1 MGGGGQT
8 STNEFKPPSYTQQP
22 WQDYLSSAQ
31 NLASQGLP
39 QYQGQV
45 VAPLTG
51 MTTGGLQQ
59 LSDFAQSG
67 SPERAAGG
75 GALVRA
81 AAGPN
86 ANPYATAGNPYLMQM
101 LDRSNA
107 AIADKYRTG
116 TAAQTDAMHA
126 RSGTFGGSAW
136 ADQQSRNE
144 RDLASALGANTNT
157 LLGNQYNQAAQLQE
171 AGLNRGINAAQV
183 GIGQQGADQSAIQA
197 MIAGGQIPQQ
207 NYQQLLDAGQKYF
220 QQGQQAPFTLSDFI
234 GSALS
239 RASGTGGQQTYTSP
253 GQSPLTG
260 LLGAGALGYG
270 MFGGG

>member
-1 MGGGGQT
+1 MSIGGGST
-8 STNEFKPPSYTQQP
+8 STNEFKPPGYTQQP
-22 WQDYLSSAQ
+22 WKDYLASAQ
-31 NLASQGLP
+31 QLGSTPLA

-51 MTTGGLQQ
+51 MTAGGLQQ

-67 SPERAAGG
+67 SPERSAGG
-75 GALVRA
+75 AALLRG

-101 LDRSNA
+101 IDASNA
-107 AIADKYRTG
+107 KIADRYKSG
-116 TAAQTDAMHA
+116 TAAQNDAMHA

-136 ADQQSRNE
+136 QDQVSRNE
-144 RDLASALGANTNT
+144 QDLAGALGANTNT

-183 GIGQQGADQSAIQA
+183 GIGQQGADLQSILAAVQ
-197 MIAGGQIPQQ
+197 GGQIPQQ

-220 QQGQQAPFTLSDFI
+220 QQGQQNPFTLSDFL

-253 GQSPLTG
+253 GQSPITAG
-260 LLGAGALGYG
+260 LGGLGIGYG
-270 MFGGG
+270 LFG

>member
-31 NLASQGLP
+31 QLASTPLG

-67 SPERAAGG
+67 SPERTAGG
-75 GALVRA
+75 QALVRA

-101 LDRSNA
+101 IDASNA
-107 AIADKYRTG
+107 KIADRYKSG
-116 TAAQTDAMHA
+116 TAAQNDAAHA

-136 ADQQSRNE
+136 EDQTSRNQQ
-144 RDLASALGANTNT
+144 DLAAALAGNTNT

-171 AGLNRGINAAQV
+171 SGLNRGINAAQV

-220 QQGQQAPFTLSDFI
+220 QTGQQQPFTLSDFL

-253 GQSPLTG
+253 GQSPITAGLGGLSLGYG
-260 LLGAGALGYG
+260 LLG
-270 MFGGG
+270 